1 MNIHLVRTAVE
12 ILESKLPSIFNRY
25 KKFVLLQQINEN
37 FFSYFKLV
45 VGISESS
52 NSRVSNQNSRSRL
65 KSLDSRN
72 FQNLVL
78 EI

>member
-1 MNIHLVRTAVE
+1 MCHKYFDIRLTPFHFK
-12 ILESKLPSIFNRY
+12 KL
-25 KKFVLLQQINEN
+25 QIVNQ
-37 FFSYFKLV
+37 YFLV

-52 NSRVSNQNSRSRL
+52 NSRVSNQNPRSRL
-65 KSLDSRN
+65 ESLGESLDSRN

>member
-1 MNIHLVRTAVE
+1 MFPLFPGQALI
-12 ILESKLPSIFNRY
+12 
-25 KKFVLLQQINEN
+25 
-37 FFSYFKLV
+37 LV

-52 NSRVSNQNSRSRL
+52 NSRVSNQNPRSRL
-65 KSLDSRN
+65 ESLGESLDSRN

>member
-1 MNIHLVRTAVE
+1 MRMTSNLTIKYYLLG
-12 ILESKLPSIFNRY
+12 ILQH
-25 KKFVLLQQINEN
+25 V
-37 FFSYFKLV
+37 FKLV

-65 KSLDSRN
+65 ESLGESLDSRN
-72 FQNLVL
+72 FQSLVL